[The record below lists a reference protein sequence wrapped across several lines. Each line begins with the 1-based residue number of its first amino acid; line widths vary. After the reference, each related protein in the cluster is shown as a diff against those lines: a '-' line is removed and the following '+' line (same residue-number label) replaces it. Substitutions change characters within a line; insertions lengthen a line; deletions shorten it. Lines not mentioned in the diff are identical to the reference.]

1 MITML
6 YLYAILYFY
15 YICIILLYEKGI
27 LKGINLIRKI
37 KKYATTNTLVVLG
50 IILGV
55 AFGILFPELALKQK
69 LIGTAFVYFLKML
82 VVPLVF
88 ASIYVAILGL
98 GSIEHLKRMGLKTIG
113 LYILTTALAV
123 VTAIIAMNIFHIG
136 EHVSNVGL
144 EYAKAATLAPFSFE
158 NMILSFIPTNIFH
171 ALAEGKMM
179 QIIIFA
185 IMFGVASLYLSPKQ
199 QEPLTNFFTSVS
211 EAMLKMA
218 EWVILMTPIGVFS
231 LISYVIA
238 EQGIDVVFG
247 LYKYVLVVIGVILFH
262 GLITLPAI
270 LKFFTKV
277 NPYAYLSN
285 VREAPI
291 MAFSTASSAATLP
304 VSMRVVEEI
313 GGVDKKTASFVLPLG
328 ATVSMDGTAAYL
340 SVAVLYIANLAGV
353 ALSLGDQILLGI
365 TVVALSVGVAAL
377 PSASLVMMV
386 IILNQIGLPV
396 EYMALIVAVDRIL
409 DMCRTS
415 LNVTSDLIVTKI
427 VDEFE
432 KRR

>member
-1 MITML
+1 M
-6 YLYAILYFY
+6 
-15 YICIILLYEKGI
+15 
-27 LKGINLIRKI
+27 I
-37 KKYATTNTLVVLG
+37 KKYATTNTLVLLGIVLG
-50 IILGV
+50 IG
-55 AFGILFPELALKQK
+55 FGILFPELALKQK
-69 LIGTAFVYFLKML
+69 MIGTAFVYLLKML

-123 VTAIIAMNIFHIG
+123 LTAIIAMDIFHIG
-136 EHVSNVGL
+136 EHVSANGL
-144 EYAKAATLAPFSFE
+144 EYAKATAIAPFSFE
-158 NMILSFIPTNIFH
+158 SMILSFIPTNIFA
-171 ALAEGKMM
+171 ALSNGKMM

-185 IMFGVASLYLSPKQ
+185 IMFGVASLYLPSSQ
-199 QEPLTNFFTSVS
+199 QAPLKSLFNALS
-211 EAMLKMA
+211 EAMLIMA
-218 EWVILMTPIGVFS
+218 EWIIKLTPIGVFS

-238 EQGIDVVFG
+238 DQGIEVVFG
-247 LYKYVLVVIGVILFH
+247 LYKYILLVVGVIIFH
-262 GLITLPAI
+262 ALITLPAV
-270 LKFFTKV
+270 LKFFTKKA
-277 NPYAYLSN
+277 PYRYLSD

-304 VSMRVVEEI
+304 VSMRIVEEV
-313 GGVDKKTASFVLPLG
+313 GGVNKKTASFVLPLG

-340 SVAVLYIANLAGV
+340 SIAVLYIANLAG
-353 ALSLGDQILLGI
+353 LSLSFGEQVLLGI
-365 TVVALSVGVAAL
+365 TVVSLSVGVAAL

-386 IILNQIGLPV
+386 VILNQLGLPV

-415 LNVTSDLIVTKI
+415 LNVTSDLVVTKI

>member
-1 MITML
+1 MI
-6 YLYAILYFY
+6 
-15 YICIILLYEKGI
+15 K
-27 LKGINLIRKI
+27 KI
-37 KKYATTNTLVVLG
+37 QKYATTNTLVILG
-50 IILGV
+50 IILG
-55 AFGILFPELALKQK
+55 ALFGIFFPQLALEQK
-69 LIGTAFVYFLKML
+69 VIGTAFVYFLKML

-88 ASIYVAILGL
+88 SSIFVAILGL

-113 LYILTTALAV
+113 LYILTTALSV
-123 VTAIIAMNIFHIG
+123 LTAIIAMNIFAIG
-136 EHVSNVGL
+136 EHVSSEGL
-144 EYAKAATLAPFSFE
+144 EFAKAATIAPFSFE
-158 NMILSFIPTNIFH
+158 SMILSFIPTNIFH
-171 ALAEGKMM
+171 ALSSGAMM
-179 QIIIFA
+179 QIIVFA
-185 IMFGVASLYLSPKQ
+185 ILFGVASLYLSKTQ
-199 QEPLTNFFTSVS
+199 QAPLVHLFTSVS

-238 EQGIDVVFG
+238 DQGIEVVFG
-247 LYKYVLVVIGVILFH
+247 LYKYILVVIGVILFH
-262 GLITLPAI
+262 AIITLPAV
-270 LKFFTKV
+270 LRTFTKI
-277 NPYAYLSN
+277 NPYKYLSA

-313 GGVDKKTASFVLPLG
+313 GGVDKKNASFVLPLG

-353 ALSLGDQILLGI
+353 ALSFGDQVLLGV

-386 IILNQIGLPV
+386 VILNQIGLPV

-427 VDEFE
+427 IDEFE
-432 KRR
+432 KKRV

>member
-1 MITML
+1 MI
-6 YLYAILYFY
+6 A
-15 YICIILLYEKGI
+15 KV
-27 LKGINLIRKI
+27 
-37 KKYATTNTLVVLG
+37 KKYATTNTLVIV
-50 IILGV
+50 
-55 AFGILFPELALKQK
+55 GILLGALFGSILPELALKQK
-69 LIGTAFVYFLKML
+69 VLGTAFVYFLKML

-88 ASIYVAILGL
+88 SSIYVAILGL
-98 GSIEHLKRMGLKTIG
+98 GSVEHLKRMGLKTIG
-113 LYILTTALAV
+113 LYLLTTTLAV
-123 VTAIIAMNIFHIG
+123 LTAIIAMNIFHIG
-136 EHVSNVGL
+136 EHVSSAGL
-144 EYAKAATLAPFSFE
+144 EFSQASTLAPFSFE
-158 NMILSFIPTNIFH
+158 SMILSFIPTNIFH
-171 ALAEGKMM
+171 ALSSGSMM
-179 QIIIFA
+179 QIIVFA
-185 IMFGVASLYLSPKQ
+185 ILFGVASLYLSKSQ
-199 QEPLTNFFTSVS
+199 QEPMINLFTSVS

-218 EWVILMTPIGVFS
+218 EWVILLTPIGVFS

-238 EQGIDVVFG
+238 EQGIEVIFG
-247 LYKYVLVVIGVILFH
+247 LYKYILVVVGVILFH
-262 GLITLPAI
+262 ALFTLPAV
-270 LKFFTKV
+270 LRLFTKI
-277 NPYAYLSN
+277 NPYRYLSD

-304 VSMRVVEEI
+304 VSMRVVEEM
-313 GGVDKKTASFVLPLG
+313 GGVDKKNASFVLPLG

-353 ALSLGDQILLGI
+353 PLSFGDQVLLGV

-386 IILNQIGLPV
+386 VILNQIGLPV

-427 VDEFE
+427 IDEYE